1 MRSRDLGEH
10 KPGRINPAYLLANA
24 GLRRR
29 LASFAACTV
38 FPRPAGSFGCKR
50 WCCLCC
56 VVYVCHHHVCINRVD
71 GNKKGIFTRQRQ
83 PKRSAHVLRERYF
96 ALAQELDNATLPE
109 DLTPYV
115 SSTWSQTRVNTEL

>member
-1 MRSRDLGEH
+1 MGLDIAQITVNWHRSQRNMLE
-10 KPGRINPAYLLANA
+10 
-24 GLRRR
+24 
-29 LASFAACTV
+29 V
-38 FPRPAGSFGCKR
+38 VCKKEAE
-50 WCCLCC
+50 CCLSVI
-56 VVYVCHHHVCINRVD
+56 VVLAGINRVD

-109 DLTPYV
+109 DLIPYV